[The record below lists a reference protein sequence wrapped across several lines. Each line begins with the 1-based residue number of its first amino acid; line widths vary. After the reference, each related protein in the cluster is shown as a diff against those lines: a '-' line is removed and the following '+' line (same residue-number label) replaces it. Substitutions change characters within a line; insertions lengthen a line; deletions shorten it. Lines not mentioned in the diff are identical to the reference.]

1 MNEEIQFH
9 LEMREQALVEQGHSR
24 AEARRLARLEFGG
37 VEGVK
42 EEVRE
47 GRRLAW
53 LDQFWQDLRYALRG
67 FRRSPG
73 FFAAAVG
80 TLALGIGVTSMIVT
94 LLYGLVF
101 RPLAARDPE
110 RLVNVHMQT
119 RGEDV
124 RASYGTQYFVTWH
137 EFGRMREAA
146 RTVELAGIAEIRVS
160 WKGYTERSLGTMLTS
175 CNLPAILGATP
186 ALGRFFTPEE
196 CAQPRSAP
204 VVVLSHGFWQARFG
218 GDTGV
223 VGRTMNLNRV
233 QFTVI
238 GVAAPDVR
246 APLVLQPDIW
256 IPITM
261 QGITAPERQFLED
274 RRAAWIQVLG
284 RLKPG
289 ETPET
294 AQAEMAALG
303 ARAVREVF
311 PKRSAEV
318 TVRQAALLNFP
329 FIFESGR
336 VVMGLLVGAG
346 LLILLLGCANVANLL
361 LARGL
366 NRSREIAVRLAIG
379 AGKGRLMRQLLA
391 ESLLLALGAGVV
403 GLALAYTTRPPRGE
417 SDLFNGRAGAGKGGS
432 HARHAAGSAHDAL
445 RDGARRVD
453 RDRIRHRAS
462 AAIAAGECELGAA
475 RRAYVDIDQAARV
488 AAG

>member
-1 MNEEIQFH
+1 M
-9 LEMREQALVEQGHSR
+9 
-24 AEARRLARLEFGG
+24 
-37 VEGVK
+37 
-42 EEVRE
+42 
-47 GRRLAW
+47 
-53 LDQFWQDLRYALRG
+53 
-67 FRRSPG
+67 
-73 FFAAAVG
+73 
-80 TLALGIGVTSMIVT
+80 
-94 LLYGLVF
+94 
-101 RPLAARDPE
+101 
-110 RLVNVHMQT
+110 
-119 RGEDV
+119 
-124 RASYGTQYFVTWH
+124 
-137 EFGRMREAA
+137 
-146 RTVELAGIAEIRVS
+146 S
-160 WKGYTERSLGTMLTS
+160 WKGYTERALGTMLTS

-218 GDTGV
+218 GDTSV

-238 GVAAPDVR
+238 GVAGPDVR

-289 ETPET
+289 ETVET

-311 PKRSAEV
+311 PKRTAEV

-379 AGKGRLMRQLLA
+379 ARQGKA
-391 ESLLLALGAGVV
+391 
-403 GLALAYTTRPPRGE
+403 
-417 SDLFNGRAGAGKGGS
+417 D
-432 HARHAAGSAHDAL
+432 
-445 RDGARRVD
+445 
-453 RDRIRHRAS
+453 
-462 AAIAAGECELGAA
+462 AAIAGREPAA
-475 RRAYVDIDQAARV
+475 RPGGGRGGAGSGVHDAATSRRRVISSTVEPVLGRVDLTLDMRPDLRMTLFAMGLAALTGIVFGIAPALQSLQVNVSSGLHGGQTSTLTQAARV